1 MMALDTNVIVRFLV
15 RDDEAQS
22 NLVYKRLK
30 KAELERERLF
40 VPLVVM
46 LEALWVLESAANWS
60 RDAILSAIEGLRQMS
75 ILEIEA
81 DQVLERM
88 AESASGT
95 DADLSDLL
103 IMHSAAASGC
113 EAVLTFDKKAARLEF
128 SRMLK

>member
-46 LEALWVLESAANWS
+46 LEALWVLESAYNLS

>member
-1 MMALDTNVIVRFLV
+1 
-15 RDDEAQS
+15 
-22 NLVYKRLK
+22 
-30 KAELERERLF
+30 
-40 VPLVVM
+40 
-46 LEALWVLESAANWS
+46 
-60 RDAILSAIEGLRQMS
+60 MS